1 MQQSEFV
8 KAINQGKMT
17 SMQIGVITICWFIN
31 MLDGFDVL
39 AIAYTAPTISEEWR
53 LAPEKLGI
61 VLSAGLV
68 GMSLGAMLIAPLADR
83 FGRRNIILWC
93 LAIIGFA
100 MMATAMADSISLLI
114 SARIVT
120 GLGVGGLL
128 ASLNTLVAE
137 YSPDRRRSFAISFLQ
152 SGYPIGALAGGL
164 IAALLIPAFGW
175 QMVFIIGGLSTLV
188 MVVVVI
194 MFLPESLH
202 YLMDRRPKNALQQAN
217 RILSRLGR
225 SSITEMPEI
234 LEEFSQPGISEI
246 FSPALKKST
255 LLLWLSF
262 FMSMLT
268 LYFLL
273 LWTPQIIVNAG
284 LPKDQG
290 ILVGATLNVGGLAG
304 MLLLGYFAARFG
316 LHRLIIVFFLMAAIS
331 MVAFALI
338 DASAMVLL
346 LLAFAIGFFTIGG
359 MIGLY
364 SVAADMYPT
373 TLRNT
378 GLGWGIG
385 IGRLGAI
392 LGPYAAGVLMGI
404 GWEQAD
410 YFLLLALPLVFAMI
424 STLALK
430 KSQARTKQ

>member
-1 MQQSEFV
+1 MTDPMLISLAKVGAIASLSLAAIGSALGTGAAGCAAVGAWKKCYAQNKAAPFLLIAFV
-8 KAINQGKMT
+8 GAPLSQ
-17 SMQIGVITICWFIN
+17 TIYGMILMLFIN
-31 MLDGFDVL
+31 GK
-39 AIAYTAPTISEEWR
+39 ANS
-53 LAPEKLGI
+53 
-61 VLSAGLV
+61 
-68 GMSLGAMLIAPLADR
+68 
-83 FGRRNIILWC
+83 
-93 LAIIGFA
+93 
-100 MMATAMADSISLLI
+100 
-114 SARIVT
+114 
-120 GLGVGGLL
+120 
-128 ASLNTLVAE
+128 
-137 YSPDRRRSFAISFLQ
+137 
-152 SGYPIGALAGGL
+152 
-164 IAALLIPAFGW
+164 IPAFGW

-194 MFLPESLH
+194 LFLPESLH